1 MLTCLNEKGQL
12 FIFSLIVMSLVA
24 LTTVSLISGALTF
37 KQNTNYSTNEV
48 QAINLAEAGIDKAVA
63 SLNATA
69 GNYNGDS
76 EIQLDTGSFSVSI
89 TNIDASTKKITST
102 GYVPGKANPKSQ
114 KTIEMQISKGIG
126 VSFNYGVQVGEGG
139 LDMSN
144 NAIVN
149 GSVYT
154 NGNIILENSSTITGD
169 AYVAGGTQPSADQQH
184 DCQDPNCL
192 DFIFGKNVNGNN
204 QLDVAQSFVPAQTA
218 VVNKVSLKL
227 KKFGS
232 PPNFTVRILGNSNG
246 SPNKNDVKATGTLSA
261 NLVTLQ
267 YGFVDIVFN
276 TTPSLSSGVTYW
288 IVADTSSNSSNYWAW
303 HLDSLS
309 GYSRGAPKWSSN
321 WQSSNPVW
329 NSIPGDLAF
338 KIYMGGVSTYISGSN
353 NARINGS
360 AHANT
365 LQNLIISSHA
375 YYQVQSG
382 ITVNGS
388 QCSNNPNCHP
398 GTPDPVPQPM
408 PISDGNIQEWE
419 AAAAA
424 GGQQNGLSG
433 CPSALPSKKII
444 GNVSLT
450 NGCQI
455 TVDAP
460 IHITGN
466 LLLNNGSKISL
477 NPQYGAA
484 SGVIVVDGTIKMS
497 NNSKLFGSGTP
508 GSYLLALS
516 KYDSRQDGV
525 LAIETDNG
533 SSSMILYAPKG
544 RIQLHNNAALK
555 EVTAWKLTLDNGSS
569 VTYETGLSG
578 LFFST
583 GPGGTFS
590 AIKGSYQ
597 IK

>member
-1 MLTCLNEKGQL
+1 MLLDLNEKGQL
-12 FIFSLIVMSLVA
+12 FIISLIVMALVA
-24 LTTVSLISGALTF
+24 VTTISLISGALTF

-76 EIQLDTGSFSVSI
+76 DVQLDTGTFSVSI
-89 TNIDASTKKITST
+89 TNIDALTKKITST
-102 GYVPGKANPKSQ
+102 GFVPNKSSPKSQ
-114 KTIEMQISKGIG
+114 KTIEIQISKGTG

-144 NAIVN
+144 NAAVN
-149 GSVYT
+149 GSVYS
-154 NGNIILENSSTITGD
+154 NGNITLDNSSTITGD
-169 AYVAGGTQPSADQQH
+169 AYVAGGTQPSADQQN

-204 QLDVAQSFVPAQTA
+204 QLDVAQSFIPAQTA

-232 PPNFTVRILGNSNG
+232 PPNITIRILGDSNG
-246 SPNKNDVKATGTLSA
+246 SPNKNDVKAAGTLSA
-261 NLVTLQ
+261 NLVTSQ
-267 YGFVDIVFN
+267 YGFVDIAFN
-276 TTPSLSSGVTYW
+276 TTPTLSSGTTYW
-288 IVADTSSNSSNYWAW
+288 IVADTSVNSSNYWAW

-309 GYSRGAPKWSSN
+309 GYGQGGPEWSPN
-321 WQSSNPVW
+321 WQSSNPAW
-329 NSIPGDLAF
+329 NSFPGDLAF
-338 KIYMGGVSTYISGSN
+338 KIYMGGVSTYISGNN
-353 NARINGS
+353 NARVNGS

-365 LQNLIISSHA
+365 LQNLIIGSNA
-375 YYQVQSG
+375 YYQVQTG
-382 ITVNGS
+382 LTVNGS
-388 QCSNNPNCHP
+388 TCTNNPNCHP
-398 GTPDPVPQPM
+398 GSSDPVPQPM

-419 AAAAA
+419 QAAAA
-424 GGQQNGLSG
+424 GGQQNGLTG

-444 GNVSLT
+444 GSISLT

-455 TVDAP
+455 TIDAP

-466 LLLNNGSKISL
+466 LLLDNGSKIFL

-484 SGVIVVDGTIKMS
+484 SGVVVVDGTIRMS

-533 SSSMILYAPKG
+533 SSSMILYAPNGKV
-544 RIQLHNNAALK
+544 QLHNNASLK
-555 EVTAWKLTLDNGSS
+555 EVTSWRLILDNGAS

-578 LFFST
+578 VFFSS

-590 AIKGSYQ
+590 AIKGTYQ